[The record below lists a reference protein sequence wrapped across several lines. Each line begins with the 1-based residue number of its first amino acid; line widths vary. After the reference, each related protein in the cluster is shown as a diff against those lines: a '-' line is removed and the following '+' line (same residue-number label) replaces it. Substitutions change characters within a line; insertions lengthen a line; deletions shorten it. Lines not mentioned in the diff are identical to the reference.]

1 MNCVM
6 PCALRRLLNQL
17 PIQFGMRSDRRLKT
31 THLKHVQIASFL
43 EAGGFRVH
51 RMDHHERSLRRRRVA
66 KGLLMW
72 VTAFFAAW
80 ITLESTRAFSLF

>member
-1 MNCVM
+1 MSYAM
-6 PCALRRLLNQL
+6 RRFLNHL
-17 PIQFGMRSDRRLKT
+17 PIQFGVRSDRRLKT

-43 EAGGFRVH
+43 AAGGYQMH
-51 RMDHHERSLRRRRVA
+51 RMDHYERALRRRRLA

-80 ITLESTRAFSLF
+80 IALESTRAVSFF